1 MSITHTRRQIL
12 QAACAS
18 ALPLTLF
25 GCSGGQK
32 NGEREPLVVAGLP
45 VTCNL
50 TLPVACTGKE
60 AAIKAGTAANDFRF
74 EYNKYS
80 GWPEIKESLMA
91 GRIQAG
97 YMLAPLV
104 MDLAD
109 KKIPVKIVSL
119 GHRSGAVIMVRSDS
133 SYEKFAD
140 LRGKR
145 IAIPSRFA
153 VDHLFVR
160 RMLKESGMT
169 VRDVELVE
177 MAPPDMPAALYAR
190 QVDAYAT
197 GEPFGA
203 VAEVGGYA
211 RILYMTR
218 DKWPSYVCC
227 VLTVRQELI
236 DRNRPQVQQLVD
248 HVLSAGAW
256 LEAGQANRDRAAD
269 LVAAPDLFN
278 QSPGI
283 IRHVLSNP
291 RDRVTYAD
299 LRLVRSEL
307 DDLMEAALEA
317 GIIRERIPYERY
329 VDDSFQRA
337 ARPVDIRVER

>member
-1 MSITHTRRQIL
+1 
-12 QAACAS
+12 
-18 ALPLTLF
+18 
-25 GCSGGQK
+25 
-32 NGEREPLVVAGLP
+32 
-45 VTCNL
+45 
-50 TLPVACTGKE
+50 
-60 AAIKAGTAANDFRF
+60 
-74 EYNKYS
+74 
-80 GWPEIKESLMA
+80 
-91 GRIQAG
+91 
-97 YMLAPLV
+97 
-104 MDLAD
+104 
-109 KKIPVKIVSL
+109 
-119 GHRSGAVIMVRSDS
+119 
-133 SYEKFAD
+133 
-140 LRGKR
+140 
-145 IAIPSRFA
+145 
-153 VDHLFVR
+153 
-160 RMLKESGMT
+160 
-169 VRDVELVE
+169 
-177 MAPPDMPAALYAR
+177 MPAALYAR

-248 HVLSAGAW
+248 HVLSAGVW

-307 DDLMEAALEA
+307 DELMEAALEA
-317 GIIRERIPYERY
+317 GIIRQRIPYERY

>member
-1 MSITHTRRQIL
+1 
-12 QAACAS
+12 
-18 ALPLTLF
+18 
-25 GCSGGQK
+25 
-32 NGEREPLVVAGLP
+32 
-45 VTCNL
+45 
-50 TLPVACTGKE
+50 
-60 AAIKAGTAANDFRF
+60 
-74 EYNKYS
+74 
-80 GWPEIKESLMA
+80 MA
-91 GRIQAG
+91 GQVKAA
-97 YMLAPLV
+97 YLLAPMV
-104 MDLAD
+104 MDLVESGVDA
-109 KKIPVKIVSL
+109 KIVSL
-119 GHRSGAVIMVRSDS
+119 GHRSGAVIMVRNDS
-133 SYEKFAD
+133 PARTFRD

-307 DDLMEAALEA
+307 DELMEAALEA
-317 GIIRERIPYERY
+317 GIIRQRIPYERY

>member
-1 MSITHTRRQIL
+1 MVDV
-12 QAACAS
+12 
-18 ALPLTLF
+18 TLAD
-25 GCSGGQK
+25 S
-32 NGEREPLVVAGLP
+32 PA
-45 VTCNL
+45 
-50 TLPVACTGKE
+50 
-60 AAIKAGTAANDFRF
+60 
-74 EYNKYS
+74 EYSKYS
-80 GWPEIKESLMA
+80 GFPELKESFMA
-91 GRIQAG
+91 GQVKAA
-97 YMLAPLV
+97 YLLAPMV
-104 MDLAD
+104 MDLVESGVDA
-109 KKIPVKIVSL
+109 KIVSL

-133 SYEKFAD
+133 PARTFRD

-211 RILYMTR
+211 RVLYMTR
-218 DKWPSYVCC
+218 DKWPDYVCC

-236 DRNRPQVQQLVD
+236 DRARPLVQQLVD
-248 HVLSAGAW
+248 HVLSAGLW
-256 LEAGQANRDRAAD
+256 LETGQVNRDRAAD
-269 LVAAPDLFN
+269 RVAAPDLFN
-278 QSPGI
+278 QSPDI

-291 RDRVTYAD
+291 RDRVTYGN
-299 LRLVRSEL
+299 LRLVQSEL
-307 DDLMEAALEA
+307 DALMEDALEA
-317 GIIRERIPYERY
+317 GIIRHRIPYERY
-329 VDDSFQRA
+329 VDESFQRA